1 MSTANWFCETHAASD
16 CDGTGPGC
24 VMRGTVTPALS
35 TRTIAGVPLAP
46 PIDWQTRCEKA
57 EVDAAFVRSELATAL
72 KSLQEQEDACEKAE
86 RERDEVQRQF
96 NVCAEKAKQAL
107 DQRDLVQAQLDAITK
122 ERDESSYNYGC
133 AGERIVELEAEL
145 AAIKKL
151 VANCQW
157 CSVGESPN
165 LPKINATI
173 EELAAI
179 KGRRKVWLIHFE
191 DACMESEIFAGDEA
205 EAAANKRL
213 VYLSQ
218 NWACHLFVMDSA
230 GPWEPTA

>member
-1 MSTANWFCETHAASD
+1 MSTKPGDEVTRDVCGHNNEPAST
-16 CDGTGPGC
+16 CRMCLEEYLEKIGK
-24 VMRGTVTPALS
+24 A
-35 TRTIAGVPLAP
+35 
-46 PIDWQTRCEKA
+46 PIDWQTRCGIA
-57 EVDAAFVRSELATAL
+57 AAGAAFVRSELATAL

-86 RERDEVQRQF
+86 RERDEA
-96 NVCAEKAKQAL
+96 N
-107 DQRDLVQAQLDAITK
+107 
-122 ERDESSYNYGC
+122 YNYGC

-151 VANCQW
+151 VANCHW

-165 LPKINATI
+165 LPKINAAI
-173 EELAAI
+173 DELAAI

-218 NWACHLFVMDSA
+218 NWTCHLFVMDSA